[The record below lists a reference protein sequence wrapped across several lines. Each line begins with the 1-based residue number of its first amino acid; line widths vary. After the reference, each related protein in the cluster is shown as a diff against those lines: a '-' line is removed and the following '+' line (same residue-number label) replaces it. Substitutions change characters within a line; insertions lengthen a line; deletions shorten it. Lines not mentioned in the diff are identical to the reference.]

1 VFGLVGTLQNV
12 AVISSWQIMPV
23 LGSGELFVVPPPLS
37 ACCCDCAATGDVA
50 KSSAVINAS
59 LFMCALVVLSPTRR
73 SRTLAAIGMFHHDAA
88 YEAALRALNTAA
100 NVRPFVLYF
109 NLMDHARAPLPAE
122 IGVAT
127 IVTRRLAC
135 APSLQN
141 AGAVANS
148 GTNYRARR
156 ASN

>member
-109 NLMDHARAPLPAE
+109 NLMDHARAPLPAAL
-122 IGVAT
+122 V
-127 IVTRRLAC
+127 RRGDRGLLHRPRTLLLAAADRC
-135 APSLQN
+135 
-141 AGAVANS
+141 
-148 GTNYRARR
+148 
-156 ASN
+156 

>member
-1 VFGLVGTLQNV
+1 MFGLVGTLQNV

-59 LFMCALVVLSPTRR
+59 FFMCALVLVVLSPTRR
-73 SRTLAAIGMFHHDAA
+73 SRTLAAIDQRACSIMA

-100 NVRPFVLYF
+100 YVRPFVLYF
-109 NLMDHARAPLPAE
+109 N
-122 IGVAT
+122 
-127 IVTRRLAC
+127 
-135 APSLQN
+135 
-141 AGAVANS
+141 
-148 GTNYRARR
+148 
-156 ASN
+156 